1 MQHKIR
7 RHIDVR
13 SGRKLDL
20 KCIPSSC
27 NTFANIAAKET
38 VKLLSAFCL
47 LTVSILATP
56 VAAQEWPYFVT
67 YSHALEEPGN
77 LEVEF
82 KGTQATPKFGNAFS
96 SGTIEFEY
104 GATAWWTTEV
114 YLSGQHTS
122 NDSTVFTGYRWENRF
137 RPLLREHFI
146 NPVLYVEY
154 ENLNEADRSLLEI
167 VGHDSISDLRI
178 PNAASRSATERELE
192 LKLILSSNLRGWN
205 ISENFISEKNLTEP
219 EPWEFGYAFGV
230 SRPLA
235 MKAGT
240 RDCLF
245 CRENFSAGAEIYG
258 GLGDVD
264 SFGLKETSHYAG
276 PTVAFDIPHGPSI
289 GFSPSFG
296 LNANS
301 VGAIFRFKVAY
312 EFQQIFSH
320 FHRGAR

>member
-1 MQHKIR
+1 
-7 RHIDVR
+7 VR
-13 SGRKLDL
+13 LTAG
-20 KCIPSSC
+20 
-27 NTFANIAAKET
+27 
-38 VKLLSAFCL
+38 FCL
-47 LTVSILATP
+47 VVSLCLATSA
-56 VAAQEWPYFVT
+56 VGQEWPYFVT

-82 KGTQATPKFGNAFS
+82 KGVQAAPKYGNAFS

-122 NDSTVFTGYRWENRF
+122 KDSTVFNGYRWENRF
-137 RPLLREHFI
+137 RPLLREHLI

-154 ENLNEADRSLLEI
+154 ENINAADRSLLEI

-178 PNAASRSATERELE
+178 PNTEARSETERELE
-192 LKLILSSNLRGWN
+192 LKLILSSNVHGWN

-235 MKAGT
+235 LKAGSK
-240 RDCLF
+240 DCFF
-245 CRENFSAGAEIYG
+245 CRENLSAGAEIYG
-258 GLGDVD
+258 GLGDMN

-276 PTVAFDIPHGPSI
+276 PTVAFNIPRGPTI

-301 VGAIFRFKVAY
+301 VGAIFRLKVSY